1 MYLFID
7 AMIEQRSFKIKV
19 DGKAKTI
26 DTVVDT
32 DQTQKIL
39 EGADPDVNENIFEP
53 RTKNRF
59 LVKLLDQNQNE
70 LIPSYLIR
78 EIQRPEIYM
87 DEFQETPRYSQI
99 SIGIYDSASINL
111 AKILNPQIGNKLNIN
126 LQILGPVGDVLENW
140 YFENVRLTTIQYSNF
155 NWANDDLAYINVFF
169 DTKTATIKID

>member
-53 RTKNRF
+53 RTKNRLSWNF
-59 LVKLLDQNQNE
+59 
-70 LIPSYLIR
+70 
-78 EIQRPEIYM
+78 
-87 DEFQETPRYSQI
+87 FQLTNR
-99 SIGIYDSASINL
+99 
-111 AKILNPQIGNKLNIN
+111 KIITVCLKFP
-126 LQILGPVGDVLENW
+126 
-140 YFENVRLTTIQYSNF
+140 FVRRRFVNSS
-155 NWANDDLAYINVFF
+155 FF
-169 DTKTATIKID
+169 I